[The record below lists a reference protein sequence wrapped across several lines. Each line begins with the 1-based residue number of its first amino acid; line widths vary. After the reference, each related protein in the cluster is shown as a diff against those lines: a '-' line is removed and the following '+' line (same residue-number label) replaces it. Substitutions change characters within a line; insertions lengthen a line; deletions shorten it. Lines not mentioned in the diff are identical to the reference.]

1 MAISIRTPGSWVAA
15 NATTQTVTLPTHAA
29 EDMLLVRVAFKHAT
43 MPTTV
48 TCGTTGWAKVSTQYN
63 NGTDA
68 SGNGTGSVIVAAFW
82 KVATSAA
89 ETNPVITYH
98 ATVAATPSAA
108 VALSYQCAATET
120 WDTPVGAGGPVGTG
134 TAISSTI
141 TSHISTTANDM
152 VDFFH
157 SQGDNNTLTVPTFT
171 QAGLTLNA
179 VSERPAT
186 ALSSGTSNDIDADGG
201 YRLVNSASGTS
212 TAAAVVTGTATAGDQ
227 GSAWTTRLRVHPLV
241 TGSFAANA
249 VIKKTFEPAGW
260 PADAITQKT
269 QAATFFIGNNDGTGG
284 AVIAI
289 ASTTYT
295 FTDKKADAVLFKS
308 MVPAGGTKADAVV
321 KKEMSGSAWTVNAVI
336 RKTFEPSFTANAA
349 ILKTWATASQ
359 TFTANAAIL
368 KTLSPTGFTL
378 DAIFLASS
386 GTRTFASDAVIL
398 APSDTRTFAANAVIS
413 KTQVGSYL
421 ADAIRLATQ
430 SLTFLIGDAVDP
442 GGAVIVVAQQTVEG
456 SFTANAVL
464 LKLGAGGLTAGAV
477 ITRTFTPTGY
487 LSDAVIRR
495 EQAGSF
501 AANAVVSKSQT
512 GSLAVNA
519 VTRKAVTG
527 SLTSDAIRLRTFY
540 FGSGPD
546 PR

>member
-1 MAISIRTPGSWVAA
+1 MAVTGPNYPASGASLA
-15 NATTQTVTLPTHAA
+15 NAGTSENANAWANPGNVGSTSAVASITASTFDSPDISEILVASGFGFAFDTALTVVGIKVEISKRGYTRANSGKDFRVQLSTGTTFAGLVGTNKASANVWPATTLATTTYGGVLDTWSAGLTAAQVNATGFAVFVSAYANVANADIDVDWIRVTVTTQATVPASFTANAVIKATVTPAA
-29 EDMLLVRVAFKHAT
+29 GFKADARLGH
-43 MPTTV
+43 
-48 TCGTTGWAKVSTQYN
+48 WSTF
-63 NGTDA
+63 TID
-68 SGNGTGSVIVAAFW
+68 
-82 KVATSAA
+82 
-89 ETNPVITYH
+89 
-98 ATVAATPSAA
+98 
-108 VALSYQCAATET
+108 AATEVFGDYSET
-120 WDTPVGAGGPVGTG
+120 WSNLWGTPA
-134 TAISSTI
+134 
-141 TSHISTTANDM
+141 
-152 VDFFH
+152 
-157 SQGDNNTLTVPTFT
+157 
-171 QAGLTLNA
+171 
-179 VSERPAT
+179 
-186 ALSSGTSNDIDADGG
+186 
-201 YRLVNSASGTS
+201 
-212 TAAAVVTGTATAGDQ
+212 
-227 GSAWTTRLRVHPLV
+227 V

-249 VIKKTFEPAGW
+249 VIT
-260 PADAITQKT
+260 KT
-269 QAATFFIGNNDGTGG
+269 Q
-284 AVIAI
+284 
-289 ASTTYT
+289 
-295 FTDKKADAVLFKS
+295 
-308 MVPAGGTKADAVV
+308 VPAGGTKADAVI
-321 KKEMSGSAWTVNAVI
+321 KKEMSGSAWTVDAVI

-378 DAIFLASS
+378 DAIFLVSS